1 MSAGIAPIRLTLSAV
16 DKATASVTRLQ
27 RRIDGI
33 TAPVRRVNRS
43 MARLNRAAGFNRLF
57 ASARKVGSG
66 IAGVGTALG
75 RVAGQLFLVGG
86 AAGIAAIATLRTF
99 AAEGDR
105 LAKLSARTDFGVER
119 LQELAFGAER
129 SGASVADLNKGL
141 EGFARRIG
149 ETKANTGTLVTLLKR
164 SNPAL
169 LEQLKTA
176 TSSEAAFDAVAA
188 AIAKETDQTKRA
200 ALANAAFGRQGIK
213 LLNFLQE
220 GEEGINR
227 YAAEARRLGVIIGE
241 EAAAEAE
248 AFEDRLT
255 DLTTALTGVRNTIG
269 AELLPVVTPLIGRL
283 TELVVANRAVI
294 GTKVDEFMA
303 RLPGLF
309 ERGVAAAR
317 DLWQGLQPV
326 IQAGKFLVDNFGVVK
341 VVLGGLALLVA
352 ITILPPLIAL
362 VGAVVSFGGALISV
376 AGTVTA
382 LVVGSLVLLAA
393 KWDELGEVASLF
405 GENLLKEWDR
415 LGSETRAFWDRL
427 TAFITGKVEFLV
439 GLPGRVAS
447 SVGSFFGFSDEA
459 DQPDRGRDPG
469 GPFEDRQTEPRRP
482 VTLGRSGPVRFAEP
496 AGAASAA
503 RAEVSGRIDV
513 RVSDER
519 VRVQRVESRS
529 PLVEIEASQGPA
541 LSGAG

>member
-16 DKATASVTRLQ
+16 DKATASVTKLQ
-27 RRIDGI
+27 RRIDGL
-33 TAPVRRVNRS
+33 TAPVRRINRG
-43 MARLNRAAGFNRLF
+43 MARLNRAGGFDRLF
-57 ASARKVGSG
+57 RATRRVGSSLG
-66 IAGVGTALG
+66 GVATAVG
-75 RVAGQLFLVGG
+75 RVAGKLFVVGG
-86 AAGIAAIATLRTF
+86 VAGVAAIATLRSF

-169 LEQLKTA
+169 LEQLKTS
-176 TSSEAAFDAVAA
+176 TSSEAAFDAVAR

-227 YAAEARRLGVIIGE
+227 YAEEARRLGVIIGG

-283 TELVVANRAVI
+283 TELVVANREVI
-294 GTKVDEFMA
+294 ATKVDEFMA

-309 ERGVAAAR
+309 ERGVSAAR
-317 DLWQGLQPV
+317 ALWEGLQPV
-326 IQAGKFLVDNFGVVK
+326 INAGKFLVDNFGVVK

-352 ITILPPLIAL
+352 VTILPPLIAL
-362 VGAVVSFGGALISV
+362 AGAIFTLFGALFSV
-376 AGTVTA
+376 AGLVTGV
-382 LVVGSLVLLAA
+382 VVGGLVLLAS

-405 GENLLKEWDR
+405 ASNLSKEWDR
-415 LGSETRAFWDRL
+415 LGRETRAFWDDL
-427 TAFITGKVEFLV
+427 TSFITDKVTMLV
-439 GLPGRVAS
+439 NLPGRVAS
-447 SVGSFFGFSDEA
+447 SVGSFFGFGD
-459 DQPDRGRDPG
+459 DDVV
-469 GPFEDRQTEPRRP
+469 GPAATPSRSTI
-482 VTLGRSGPVRFAEP
+482 GRSGPVRFAAP

-503 RAEVSGRIDV
+503 RAEVSGRLEV
-513 RVSDER
+513 QVSDDR
-519 VRVQRVESRS
+519 VRVRNVQSS
-529 PLVEIEASQGPA
+529 TPLFEIEAEQGPS
-541 LSGAG
+541 LVGAG